1 MSLLTCAKSSPI
13 ITTNV
18 STVNVTNIV
27 IKKEEKID
35 LQRFLRKQVANRDL
49 EGGRMWT
56 EIYYNDTSAFTNDEN

>member
-1 MSLLTCAKSSPI
+1 MSFLTCTKSSHI

-18 STVNVTNIV
+18 STVKITDTV

-35 LQRFLRKQVANRDL
+35 PQRFLRKQVAKRDL